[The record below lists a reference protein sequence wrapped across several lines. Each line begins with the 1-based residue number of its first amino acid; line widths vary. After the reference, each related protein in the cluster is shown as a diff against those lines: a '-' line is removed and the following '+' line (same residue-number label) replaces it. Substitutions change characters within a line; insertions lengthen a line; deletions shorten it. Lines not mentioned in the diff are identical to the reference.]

1 MPVKDALG
9 LTFYHRI
16 DQIDHAGEAVKS
28 MLSHPLSS
36 DRAGTSFETRPR
48 SLSRPMLALT
58 LCLAGLAVAGC
69 QGKGALGDIT
79 GSIGN
84 NQTQPRNASDWHAE
98 SERWGKRYE
107 ANRKDRDAAFYYAR
121 ALRALDQNAQALAVL
136 QGAVLTHTNDREMLG
151 AYGRS
156 LADNGRL
163 KEADE
168 VLSRAHSPERPDWRI
183 LSAQG
188 TVADQLGDHQRAQ
201 QIYHT
206 ALKIAPGEPTVLSNL
221 GLSLALS
228 KQLPEAERVL
238 REAVSAGRSDPR
250 VRQNLVLV
258 LGLQGRFAE
267 AETLARQD
275 QSPAEAAATIAYLKR
290 SMSQP
295 NSWEMLKTG
304 GAKTKPK
311 ASPAQAAAAT
321 APPQG

>member
-1 MPVKDALG
+1 MSRPALG
-9 LTFYHRI
+9 L
-16 DQIDHAGEAVKS
+16 AVG
-28 MLSHPLSS
+28 L
-36 DRAGTSFETRPR
+36 AA
-48 SLSRPMLALT
+48 LAL
-58 LCLAGLAVAGC
+58 AGC
-69 QGKGALGDIT
+69 QGRGGLGDIT
-79 GSIGN
+79 GSIGKS
-84 NQTQPRNASDWHAE
+84 TAQPRTSADWHAE
-98 SERWGKRYE
+98 SERWGKRYD
-107 ANRKDRDAAFYYAR
+107 ANPKDRDAAFYYAR
-121 ALRALDQNAQALAVL
+121 ALRGLDQNAQTLAVL
-136 QGAVLTHTNDREMLG
+136 QNAVLTHSNDRAMLG

-188 TVADQLGDHQRAQ
+188 TVADQLGEHPRAQ
-201 QIYHT
+201 QIYQA

-228 KQLPEAERVL
+228 RQLPEAERVL
-238 REAVSAGRSDPR
+238 REAAAAGGGDPR

-290 SMSQP
+290 SVSQQ

-304 GAKTKPK
+304 GSKAKSRGAT
-311 ASPAQAAAAT
+311 AAT
-321 APPQG
+321 ADSAAPQG

>member
-1 MPVKDALG
+1 MFSSYLSSLLPACAHARPPGRRLSRTGLALG
-9 LTFYHRI
+9 I
-16 DQIDHAGEAVKS
+16 G
-28 MLSHPLSS
+28 LS
-36 DRAGTSFETRPR
+36 
-48 SLSRPMLALT
+48 LAL
-58 LCLAGLAVAGC
+58 AGC
-69 QGKGALGDIT
+69 QGRGGLGDVT
-79 GSIGN
+79 GSIGKSA
-84 NQTQPRNASDWHAE
+84 TPARSAADWRAE
-98 SERWGKRYE
+98 SERWSKRYE
-107 ANRKDRDAAFYYAR
+107 ANPKDRDAAFNYAR
-121 ALRALDQNAQALAVL
+121 ALRALDQNAQTLAVL
-136 QGAVLTHTNDREMLG
+136 QSAVLTHSNDREMLG

-188 TVADQLGDHQRAQ
+188 TVADQLGEHARAQ
-201 QIYHT
+201 QIYQA

-228 KQLPEAERVL
+228 RQLPEAERVL
-238 REAVSAGRSDPR
+238 REAAASGSGDAR

-275 QSPAEAAATIAYLKR
+275 QNPAEAAATVAYLKR

-295 NSWEMLKTG
+295 NSWDMLKAG
-304 GAKTKPK
+304 GAQGKPK
-311 ASPAQAAAAT
+311 AATGQARARDIDV
-321 APPQG
+321 PQG

>member
-1 MPVKDALG
+1 MFSNHLSSLFQTRRHPSAAARRLSRPGLG
-9 LTFYHRI
+9 LTVCL
-16 DQIDHAGEAVKS
+16 A
-28 MLSHPLSS
+28 
-36 DRAGTSFETRPR
+36 
-48 SLSRPMLALT
+48 ALT
-58 LCLAGLAVAGC
+58 LAGC
-69 QGKGALGDIT
+69 QSRGGLGDIT
-79 GSIGN
+79 GSIGKST
-84 NQTQPRNASDWHAE
+84 TQPRSTADWQAE

-107 ANRKDRDAAFYYAR
+107 ANPKDRDAAFNYAR
-121 ALRALDQNAQALAVL
+121 ALRALDQNAQTLAVL
-136 QGAVLTHTNDREMLG
+136 QSAVLTHSNDREMLG

-188 TVADQLGDHQRAQ
+188 TVADQLGEHARAQ
-201 QIYHT
+201 QIYQA
-206 ALKIAPGEPTVLSNL
+206 ALKIAPREPTVLSNL

-228 KQLPEAERVL
+228 RQLPEAERVL
-238 REAVSAGRSDPR
+238 REATSSGNGDPR

-290 SMSQP
+290 SVSQP

-304 GAKTKPK
+304 GAKGKPK
-311 ASPAQAAAAT
+311 AERAQARAPEAAA
-321 APPQG
+321 PQG